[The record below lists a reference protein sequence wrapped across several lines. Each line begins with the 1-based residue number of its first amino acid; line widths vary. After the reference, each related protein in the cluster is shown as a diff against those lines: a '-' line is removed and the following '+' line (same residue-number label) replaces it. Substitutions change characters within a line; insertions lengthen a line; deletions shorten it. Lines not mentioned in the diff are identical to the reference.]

1 MSTGPC
7 RQSTTVRQLVLW
19 GERQLRA
26 GGLAFGHGVSSALD
40 EAAWLVGST
49 IGVVPADLDSELG
62 RVVTRPQCEAVRR
75 IIALRISTR
84 KPAAY
89 LLNEAWFAGSR
100 FYVDERVIVP
110 RSLIGEFILEE
121 FQPWI
126 SRAAVHR
133 VLDLCTGSGC
143 IAVAMAKT
151 FASRAAV
158 HRVLDLCTGS
168 GCIAVAMAKTFAGA
182 HVDAADI
189 SADAIDVAR
198 INVEAHGLGSRIR
211 LVHSD
216 LFSALAGS
224 RYDII
229 VSNPPYVAAGE
240 IESLPEEYRHEPE
253 LALASGTDGLQAVS
267 RILAQAAEH
276 LTAAGILVVE
286 VGNSRELLEGRL
298 PGVPFTWL
306 CTQSGDESVFLLDRE
321 QLVHHAS
328 VLDAFC
334 ASEAGG

>member
-1 MSTGPC
+1 MTPIMSTGPC

-151 FASRAAV
+151 FA
-158 HRVLDLCTGS
+158 
-168 GCIAVAMAKTFAGA
+168 GA

-198 INVEAHGLGSRIR
+198 INVEAHELGSRIR